1 MSVVEPQPIA
11 QVSLTRSSDTVQF
24 AYDLLRQ
31 EILMGVLPPGA
42 VLSQVQLS
50 ARLGI
55 SRTPL
60 REALRRL
67 AAEDLVTGDF
77 NQRARVSE
85 LDLDDFD
92 EIYAMRI
99 VLEPVAFAATIP
111 GLTEADLRELE
122 DAVSRMDVMIDSGN
136 RSGFRDAHRVFHLG
150 LTNGAG
156 PRMRRT
162 LAELWDRSERY
173 RLRYLHPPGPDVGG
187 VADRGVRLAQ
197 IEHHAI
203 LEAAAA
209 GDVTQCTDAQFS
221 HLQRTLQA
229 VLREAAPPPE
239 ARLSRL
245 ATSARRR

>member
-1 MSVVEPQPIA
+1 MSMVDQQPER
-11 QVSLTRSSDTVQF
+11 VSAPRSDDTVQF
-24 AYDLLRQ
+24 AYGVLRQ

-67 AAEDLVTGDF
+67 AAEDLITGDF

-99 VLEPVAFAATIP
+99 VLEPVAFATTIP
-111 GLTEADLRELE
+111 GLTESDLRELD
-122 DAVSRMDVMIDSGN
+122 DAVTHMDAMIDTGD
-136 RSGFRDAHRVFHLG
+136 RSGFRDAHRAFHLG
-150 LTNGAG
+150 LTSGAG

-173 RLRYLHPPGPDVGG
+173 RLRYLHPDGPDADG
-187 VADRGVRLAQ
+187 VAERGVRQAQ
-197 IEHHAI
+197 TEHRDI
-203 LEAAAA
+203 LSAATAR
-209 GDVTQCTDAQFS
+209 DVTRCADAQLR
-221 HLQRTLQA
+221 HLQRTLEA
-229 VLREAAPPPE
+229 VLREAAPPPQ

-245 ATSARRR
+245 ATSARAR